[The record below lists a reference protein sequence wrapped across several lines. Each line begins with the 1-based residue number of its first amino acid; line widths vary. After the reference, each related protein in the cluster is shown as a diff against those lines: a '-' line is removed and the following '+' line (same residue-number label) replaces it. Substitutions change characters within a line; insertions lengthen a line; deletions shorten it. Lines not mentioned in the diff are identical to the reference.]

1 MSPIQKAVQDITFK
15 IPQEI
20 LRQVFIDKRFSTVN
34 YPVSIESQIIAKVV
48 RPRVLVDCN
57 LVGGLQVEL
66 SLSSAKKTY
75 DDGSH
80 QIYVIPKTATMGRS
94 IISVMSIGFN
104 ENEASSTFQT
114 TSSLIRES
122 MNVID
127 AVNGYETN
135 STASVS
141 LIEENTIHVESE
153 SVLSSNA
160 TLRCIVSN
168 DPDMQ
173 NLNPRTIPAFT
184 KLVEYAV
191 KSYIYN
197 QSIINIDTARLH
209 GGQTLGVYRDMVEGY
224 ADAEELYVEYRDTRW
239 KKIAF
244 CDDKESYYRHIKLTS
259 SGV

>member
-57 LVGGLQVEL
+57 LVGGMQVEL

-122 MNVID
+122 MNP
-127 AVNGYETN
+127 
-135 STASVS
+135 
-141 LIEENTIHVESE
+141 
-153 SVLSSNA
+153 LS
-160 TLRCIVSN
+160 
-168 DPDMQ
+168 
-173 NLNPRTIPAFT
+173 
-184 KLVEYAV
+184 
-191 KSYIYN
+191 N
-197 QSIINIDTARLH
+197 QVPL
-209 GGQTLGVYRDMVEGY
+209 
-224 ADAEELYVEYRDTRW
+224 
-239 KKIAF
+239 
-244 CDDKESYYRHIKLTS
+244 
-259 SGV
+259 